1 MIQYFNK
8 AIGPYLSFNKK
19 SYLYFGGTSYLSLQ
33 THYRFKRWLLKGI
46 LKYGAHHGASRQ
58 SNIRISLFEKVE
70 KVLAQQTKAP
80 RALLSSSGYLAGQMV
95 AKQFLNDPFVPI
107 YLPGTH
113 SALKIDPKAVETHY
127 DNLETRLNELLELK
141 KQAVIFLDSIDFKG
155 KHYPE
160 FQPLKS
166 MDLSS
171 CILVVD
177 DSHAL
182 GICGLN
188 GAGSYEILK
197 QLKPRELI
205 VTASMGK
212 GMGISGGVVLC
223 EDHRAKAITASATY
237 GGASPASLAGLYA
250 YLEAPEIYQKQLLKL
265 HKNTKRFIKGLD
277 YPEFFDHHL
286 GHPAFG
292 FQSAQLSKEL
302 KEAGFVLTNFPYPTE
317 KDPIMSRI
325 VISAGHKKKDIESLC
340 KTLNTL
346 IPSLNK

>member
-1 MIQYFNK
+1 
-8 AIGPYLSFNKK
+8 
-19 SYLYFGGTSYLSLQ
+19 
-33 THYRFKRWLLKGI
+33 
-46 LKYGAHHGASRQ
+46 
-58 SNIRISLFEKVE
+58 
-70 KVLAQQTKAP
+70 
-80 RALLSSSGYLAGQMV
+80 MV

-127 DNLETRLNELLELK
+127 DNLETKLNELLELK

-223 EDHRAKAITASATY
+223 EDHRANAITASATY
-237 GGASPASLAGLYA
+237 GGASPAALAGLYA

-292 FQSAQLSKEL
+292 FQSAQLSKQL